1 MKSDF
6 RKAVSGVRV
15 KRTHGPKVVI
25 LCGGK
30 GLRLGDTSK
39 IMPKPLVRIGR
50 VPILLHLMKI
60 YSCYGFNSFVLC
72 LGHKGE
78 MIKNYF
84 ANPPHLPTAFD
95 PRQFRITFVDTGLE
109 TDTGG
114 RVKRIERL
122 IEEDDFFLTYADG
135 LASIDLQDQYAFH
148 LRGGKIFT
156 MTCVKARS
164 QFGIATLNRES
175 VVVDF
180 KQKPYLTQWVNGGFF
195 VCNRRVF
202 EYLSVD
208 DCLEEEPFQKLVAAR
223 QLQAYKFK
231 GFWAC
236 MDTYKDSMMLN
247 EEWSQHQAK
256 WKIW

>member
-1 MKSDF
+1 L
-6 RKAVSGVRV
+6 RV
-15 KRTHGPKVVI
+15 KRTRSPRVVI

-39 IMPKPLVRIGR
+39 ITPKPLVRIGR

-60 YSCYGFNSFVLC
+60 YSCYGFNNFILC

-78 MIKNYF
+78 MIKKYF
-84 ANPPHLPTAFD
+84 AHPPHLPAAFN
-95 PRQFRITFVDTGLE
+95 PSQFRITFADTGLE

-114 RVKRIERL
+114 RVKRIEVL

-148 LRGGKIFT
+148 LREGKIFT

-164 QFGIATLNRES
+164 QFGIAKLNRQS

-180 KQKPYLTQWVNGGFF
+180 NQKPCLTQWVNGGFF

-202 EYLSVD
+202 DYLSVD
-208 DCLEEEPFQKLVAAR
+208 DCLEEEPFQKLVSDR

-231 GFWAC
+231 GFWAG

-247 EEWSQHQAK
+247 EEWSQNRAK